1 MAGADACAS
10 KLSAASTFPL
20 VEMVFRML
28 SVTTGSTLTSTSG
41 LWVND
46 AAIKITATPTTMI
59 TRNRFCFIH
68 FIFRTLNLAA
78 GSWLRR
84 RWQEDCQ
91 PTACHYFYAGQ
102 LASKII

>member
-20 VEMVFRML
+20 VEMVLRML
-28 SVTTGSTLTSTSG
+28 SVTAGSTLTSTSG
-41 LWVND
+41 LWVKD
-46 AAIKITATPTTMI
+46 AAIKITATATTMI

-68 FIFRTLNLAA
+68 FIFRTLNLGA

-84 RWQEDCQ
+84 RWEEDYQ
-91 PTACHYFYAGQ
+91 PLVCHYFVDRQ
-102 LASKII
+102 L